1 MKSSMNFRFICFILN
16 RKSRFW
22 NDQMSTI
29 MTFHYDLPKKKRF
42 DLKQKK
48 KEKMFKFSLLS
59 HVIVIR
65 SMSPDESERFF
76 CENDKKKK
84 KMSSFYAAEH
94 SIIKCTAMNLTAM
107 TIFGWPLAHLH
118 NQSFFSWSK
127 SPASVTFV
135 SFLFRSNFFNYELI
149 KRKDET
155 NIRICFDGIFQLT

>member
-1 MKSSMNFRFICFILN
+1 MIKCPQLWHFTMIYR
-16 RKSRFW
+16 
-22 NDQMSTI
+22 
-29 MTFHYDLPKKKRF
+29 KKKSVWF
-42 DLKQKK
+42 EAKK
-48 KEKMFKFSLLS
+48 KEKMLKFSLLS

-118 NQSFFSWSK
+118 NQSFF
-127 SPASVTFV
+127 FRGLNRRQV
-135 SFLFRSNFFNYELI
+135 SLLFLFSFARTFSIMNSSSEKMKQTYGYVLMEF
-149 KRKDET
+149 
-155 NIRICFDGIFQLT
+155 FQLT